1 MNTEEIIP
9 IYRNGIER
17 ELEAV
22 IRYYIQLED
31 VKGQIQKQ
39 AYTYVEFWT
48 DKILDKYKFFGVS
61 CCGSQ
66 IEHITVQHRFNSVPF
81 VEFSNNIKKQSDLSK
96 YKKILDLYDRV
107 MSGFA
112 NDLEDIQQI
121 IYILENF
128 GGEDTSEFLKELK
141 RYKTIKT
148 ETDSEGDS
156 GGLKTMQIEIPTEA
170 RKIILE
176 ILKKQIYESGQGL
189 QQDTEN
195 FGNAS
200 GVALKFF
207 YRKLELKSG
216 LLETEFRT
224 SFDKL
229 IKAILYFLGVTDY
242 KKIQQTYTRNMMS
255 NDLEDAD
262 IATKSV
268 GIIPTKIILRHHPW
282 VDDVEE
288 AEKLYLEEKK
298 IQASKVSDDYN
309 NFTE

>member
-1 MNTEEIIP
+1 
-9 IYRNGIER
+9 
-17 ELEAV
+17 
-22 IRYYIQLED
+22 
-31 VKGQIQKQ
+31 
-39 AYTYVEFWT
+39 
-48 DKILDKYKFFGVS
+48 
-61 CCGSQ
+61 
-66 IEHITVQHRFNSVPF
+66 
-81 VEFSNNIKKQSDLSK
+81 
-96 YKKILDLYDRV
+96 
-107 MSGFA
+107 
-112 NDLEDIQQI
+112 
-121 IYILENF
+121 
-128 GGEDTSEFLKELK
+128 
-141 RYKTIKT
+141 
-148 ETDSEGDS
+148 
-156 GGLKTMQIEIPTEA
+156 
-170 RKIILE
+170 
-176 ILKKQIYESGQGL
+176 GL

-282 VDDVEE
+282 IDDPEE
-288 AEKLYLEEKK
+288 AERLYLEEKK